1 MAIVQTEFGGIE
13 GVEENGLSVFKGIPF
28 AQPPTGSLRFR
39 PPEPPQPWTGTF
51 PATEFGAAPPQL
63 AGESSG
69 ESGAGISEDC
79 LTVNVWT
86 PGCDATARP
95 VMVWIYGGSFVM
107 GSNSSDVS
115 DGATLAAN
123 GDVVV
128 VSLNY
133 RVGAFGFLH
142 LTDIAGEDFA
152 SSCNLGLL
160 DQIAALQWVQQNISA
175 FGGDSDNVTV
185 FGVSAGGIS
194 ISALLAMPAAKG
206 LFHKAIT
213 QSGAANQVR
222 SEASAATAS
231 RYVRKFAGA
240 RTLEDL
246 QALSMEEILKA
257 QKKALRTSPKPDA
270 FFGPVVD
277 GTLLPEPPLHA
288 IRGGRSAD
296 VPLMTGTNLDEM
308 RFWLTHSPE
317 VAKPDPARLMRAV
330 EKMLGGSADALV
342 KAYESRF
349 PEATE
354 TDRRISILSDLTF
367 TIPAIRMLEAHEER
381 QSKVWLYL
389 FTWESPAYDGM
400 LGSPHAIEQPFVFG
414 TLESSFATTYGVNG
428 AECLELSRRVQDAW
442 IAFARHGD
450 PSHDGLPSW
459 PDYSHGAR
467 KVMVF
472 DTQCECKDDPHGAV
486 RPAWDAVPFDGIQP
500 PVGVRPMPAE
510 G

>member
-1 MAIVQTEFGGIE
+1 
-13 GVEENGLSVFKGIPF
+13 
-28 AQPPTGSLRFR
+28 
-39 PPEPPQPWTGTF
+39 
-51 PATEFGAAPPQL
+51 
-63 AGESSG
+63 
-69 ESGAGISEDC
+69 
-79 LTVNVWT
+79 
-86 PGCDATARP
+86 
-95 VMVWIYGGSFVM
+95 
-107 GSNSSDVS
+107 
-115 DGATLAAN
+115 
-123 GDVVV
+123 
-128 VSLNY
+128 
-133 RVGAFGFLH
+133 
-142 LTDIAGEDFA
+142 
-152 SSCNLGLL
+152 
-160 DQIAALQWVQQNISA
+160 
-175 FGGDSDNVTV
+175 
-185 FGVSAGGIS
+185 
-194 ISALLAMPAAKG
+194 
-206 LFHKAIT
+206 
-213 QSGAANQVR
+213 
-222 SEASAATAS
+222 
-231 RYVRKFAGA
+231 
-240 RTLEDL
+240 
-246 QALSMEEILKA
+246 
-257 QKKALRTSPKPDA
+257 
-270 FFGPVVD
+270 
-277 GTLLPEPPLHA
+277 
-288 IRGGRSAD
+288 
-296 VPLMTGTNLDEM
+296 MTGTNLDEM

-414 TLESSFATTYGVNG
+414 TLESSFASTYGVNG